1 MLLCWQHSVE
11 SGLFRRDVVNLAKG
25 VRELCG
31 HTLLLSATAMGTV
44 GMMSCR
50 VSLEVHAFDASGSHL
65 LADDTLCCCRW
76 CLATIVP
83 QPFSAPGM
91 PLGVNTLYQ
100 DGLGATGA
108 DVASG
113 MIHWSLQIRVCRQ
126 QLKSFKLFSRHKP
139 ETGAQDRNDREMP
152 GDNTSVS
159 TQLEC
164 WSR

>member
-1 MLLCWQHSVE
+1 M
-11 SGLFRRDVVNLAKG
+11 
-25 VRELCG
+25 
-31 HTLLLSATAMGTV
+31 
-44 GMMSCR
+44 
-50 VSLEVHAFDASGSHL
+50 VS
-65 LADDTLCCCRW
+65 
-76 CLATIVP
+76 TIVP